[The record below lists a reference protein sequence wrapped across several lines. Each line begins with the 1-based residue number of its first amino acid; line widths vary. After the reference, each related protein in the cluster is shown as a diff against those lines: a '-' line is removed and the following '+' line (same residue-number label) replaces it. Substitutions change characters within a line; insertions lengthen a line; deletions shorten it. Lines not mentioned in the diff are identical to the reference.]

1 MTENKPVFI
10 TISVNDINFY
20 HKDYELVQLYTDT
33 TSTIIQQSL
42 TILGSQSYIPMV
54 QTYSHTMALMKLKRT
69 QEILYGEIK

>member
-1 MTENKPVFI
+1 MTENKPIFI
-10 TISVNDINFY
+10 TITVGDINLY
-20 HKDYELVQLYTDT
+20 HKDYELVQLYTET
-33 TSTIIQQSL
+33 TSTVVQQSL